1 MQSAEKN
8 LYPIV
13 ILQDFVNKAVLKTQ
27 LEKGSARAPDR
38 NTPVDYRTLGKVI
51 FEGVL
56 DHYSYKTDVTT
67 KVWGLQRLSARF
79 WPRSPHFGRQSNQL
93 MSVALINICL

>member
-38 NTPVDYRTLGKVI
+38 NTPVDYRTLGKSFLRVFQTI
-51 FEGVL
+51 TPTRQM
-56 DHYSYKTDVTT
+56 SP
-67 KVWGLQRLSARF
+67 QRYGAFRGYL
-79 WPRSPHFGRQSNQL
+79 PGFGH
-93 MSVALINICL
+93 VALILAGKAIN